1 MDYRLEL
8 LDDST
13 FEDLVNTICQKT
25 LGTGVISFSPGKDGG
40 RDGKFTGTAKN
51 YPSTAEPWVG
61 KFIMQAKWTGE
72 SSASCSD
79 YDFEKIV
86 KDEIIKIKK
95 LKDAGD
101 IDCYLLFT
109 NRKYTGLKGEELLKK
124 IITETGVKNSVI
136 IGKETIN
143 DRYLN
148 QHKEIVRLYKLDL
161 HHIPFD
167 FSDEEIKEII
177 LAFKLQLHS
186 IENDIKAEVDRI
198 KHDFVFI
205 DKKEKNKKNRLGEE
219 YFQNEIAAKSL
230 MDFEKIERF
239 LALPQNEDI
248 KDYYFDVVSE
258 LSNLITIKRDNFDA
272 FEEIFLFI
280 YKMVCDGNQ
289 ELKRTK
295 KHIWTFLHYMY
306 YNCEIGLKE

>member
-8 LDDST
+8 IENST
-13 FEDLVNTICQKT
+13 FENLVNTICQKI

-40 RDGKFTGTAKN
+40 RDGKFIGTAQN
-51 YPSTAEPWVG
+51 FPDNINPWSG
-61 KFIMQAKWTGE
+61 RFIIQAKHTNNPI
-72 SSASCSD
+72 ASCSD
-79 YDFEKIV
+79 SDFEKIV

-109 NRKYTGLKGEELLKK
+109 NRKYTGVKGEELLKE
-124 IITETGVKNSVI
+124 IVTETGVENAVI

-148 QHKEIVRLYKLDL
+148 LHKEIVRQYRLDL

-177 LAFKLQLHS
+177 LAFKLQLPS
-186 IENDIKAEVDRI
+186 IENDIKAEVERI

-205 DKKEKNKKNRLGEE
+205 DKKEKNKINRLSEE

-230 MDFEKIERF
+230 MNFEKIERF

-258 LSNLITIKRDNFDA
+258 LSNQITIKRDNFDA
-272 FEEIFLFI
+272 FEEIFSFI
-280 YKMVCDGNQ
+280 YNMVCIGNQ
-289 ELKRTK
+289 ELKGTK
-295 KHIWTFLHYMY
+295 RHFWTFLHYMY

>member
-13 FEDLVNTICQKT
+13 FEDLVNTICQKI

-40 RDGKFTGTAKN
+40 RDGKFSGTAQN
-51 YPSTAEPWVG
+51 FPNNTNPWSG
-61 KFIMQAKWTGE
+61 KLIIQSKWTGE

-79 YDFEKIV
+79 HDFEKIV
-86 KDEIIKIKK
+86 NQEISKIQK

-109 NRKYTGLKGEELLKK
+109 NRKYTGVKGEQLLKK
-124 IITETGVKNSVI
+124 IVAETGVENSVI

-143 DRYLN
+143 NNLN
-148 QHKEIVRLYKLDL
+148 QHKEIVRLYRLDL

-167 FSDEEIKEII
+167 FSDEEIKNII
-177 LAFKLQLHS
+177 LAFKQQLPS

-198 KHDFVFI
+198 KHDFAFI

-239 LALPQNEDI
+239 LALPQNEEL

-280 YKMVCDGNQ
+280 YKMVCDGSN
-289 ELKRTK
+289 ELKGTK
-295 KHIWTFLHYMY
+295 RHVMTLLHYMY
-306 YNCEIGLKE
+306 FECLIGIK

>member
-8 LDDST
+8 LDDNT
-13 FEDLVNTICQKT
+13 FEDLVNTICQKI

-40 RDGKFTGTAKN
+40 RDGKFTGIAKN
-51 YPSTAEPWVG
+51 YPNTVEPWSGIFV
-61 KFIMQAKWTGE
+61 IQAKWT
-72 SSASCSD
+72 SNPIASCSD
-79 YDFEKIV
+79 KKFERILD
-86 KDEIIKIKK
+86 DEIPKIKK
-95 LKDAGD
+95 QKNAGD

-109 NRKYTGLKGEELLKK
+109 NRKYTGVKGEELRKRIVK
-124 IITETGVKNSVI
+124 ETGIVYAAI
-136 IGKETIN
+136 IGKETLN
-143 DRYLN
+143 DRFLN
-148 QHKEIVRLYKLDL
+148 QNKEIIRQYKLDL

-167 FSDEEIKEII
+167 FSDEEIKDLII
-177 LAFKLQLHS
+177 AFKQQLPS
-186 IENDIKAEVDRI
+186 IENVIKAEVDRI

-205 DKKEKNKKNRLGEE
+205 DKQDKNKINRLGEE

-239 LALPQNEDI
+239 LALPQNEVI
-248 KDYYFDVVSE
+248 KDYYFDVVAE

-295 KHIWTFLHYMY
+295 KHLWTFLHYMY

>member
-13 FEDLVNTICQKT
+13 FEDLVNTICQKI

-40 RDGKFTGTAKN
+40 RDGKFIGTAQSFPDN
-51 YPSTAEPWVG
+51 INPWSG
-61 KFIMQAKWTGE
+61 KFIIQAKWSGDPY
-72 SSASCSD
+72 ASCSD
-79 YDFEKIV
+79 SDFEKIV
-86 KDEIIKIKK
+86 KDEILKIKK
-95 LKDAGD
+95 LKDTGD
-101 IDCYLLFT
+101 IDYYLLFT
-109 NRKYTGLKGEELLKK
+109 NRKYTGVKGEQLLKK
-124 IITETGVKNSVI
+124 IVAETGVENSVI

-143 DRYLN
+143 NNLN
-148 QHKEIVRLYKLDL
+148 QHKEIVRLYRLDL

-167 FSDEEIKEII
+167 FSDEEIKNII
-177 LAFKLQLHS
+177 LAFKQQLPS

-198 KHDFVFI
+198 KHDFAFI

-239 LALPQNEDI
+239 LALPQNEEL

-280 YKMVCDGNQ
+280 YKMVCDGSN
-289 ELKRTK
+289 ELKGTK
-295 KHIWTFLHYMY
+295 RHVTTLLHYMY
-306 YNCEIGLKE
+306 FECLIGIK

>member
-13 FEDLVNTICQKT
+13 FEDLVNTICQKI

-40 RDGKFTGTAKN
+40 RDGKFTGTAQN
-51 YPSTAEPWVG
+51 YPSTNEPWSG
-61 KFIMQAKWTGE
+61 KFIIQAKWTGE

-79 YDFEKIV
+79 SVFEKTV
-86 KDEIIKIKK
+86 KDEIVKIKK
-95 LKDAGD
+95 LKEAGD

-109 NRKYTGLKGEELLKK
+109 NRKYTGITGEDLLKK
-124 IITETGVKNSVI
+124 IVAKTGVEKSVI

-148 QHKEIVRLYKLDL
+148 QHKEIVRHYKLDL

-167 FSDEEIKEII
+167 FSDEEIKDII
-177 LAFKLQLHS
+177 LAFKQQLQT
-186 IENDIKAEVDRI
+186 IETDIKAEVDRI
-198 KHDFVFI
+198 KHDFSFI

-219 YFQNEIAAKSL
+219 YVQNEIEAKSL

-239 LALPQNEDI
+239 LASPQNEEI
-248 KDYYFDVVSE
+248 KEYYFDVVSE

-272 FEEIFLFI
+272 FEEIFWRI
-280 YKMVCDGNQ
+280 YTMICDGSE
-289 ELKRTK
+289 ELKGYKR
-295 KHIWTFLHYMY
+295 HVMTFLHYMY

>member
-8 LDDST
+8 LDEST
-13 FEDLVNTICQKT
+13 FEDLVNTISQKI
-25 LGTGVISFSPGKDGG
+25 LGTGVISFSQGKDGG
-40 RDGKFTGTAKN
+40 RDGKFTGTADN
-51 YPSTAEPWVG
+51 YPSSSAPWSG
-61 KFIMQAKWTGE
+61 KFIIQAKHTNNPI
-72 SSASCSD
+72 ASCSD
-79 YDFEKIV
+79 SDFVKIV

-95 LKDAGD
+95 LKEAGD
-101 IDCYLLFT
+101 IDCYMLFT
-109 NRKYTGLKGEELLKK
+109 NRKYSGVKGEELLKK
-124 IITETGVKNSVI
+124 IVTETGVERSVI
-136 IGKETIN
+136 IGIGTIN

-148 QHKEIVRLYKLDL
+148 QHKEIVRQYRLDL

-167 FSDEEIKEII
+167 FSDEEIKDII
-177 LAFKLQLHS
+177 LAFKQQLPS
-186 IENDIKAEVDRI
+186 IENVINTEVERI
-198 KHDFVFI
+198 KRDFSFI

-219 YFQNEIAAKSL
+219 YFKNEIAAKSL

-239 LALPQNEDI
+239 LASPQNEEI

-280 YKMVCDGNQ
+280 YQKVCDGSK
-289 ELKRTK
+289 ELKGTK
-295 KHIWTFLHYMY
+295 RHVTTFLHYMY

>member
-8 LDDST
+8 PDDST
-13 FEDLVNTICQKT
+13 FEDLVNTICQKI

-40 RDGKFTGTAKN
+40 RDGKFTGTADN
-51 YPSTAEPWVG
+51 YPSASAPWSG
-61 KFIMQAKWTGE
+61 KFIIQAKHTNNPI
-72 SSASCSD
+72 ASCSD
-79 YDFEKIV
+79 SDFEKIV
-86 KDEIIKIKK
+86 KEEIIKIKK

-101 IDCYLLFT
+101 VDCYLLFT
-109 NRKYTGLKGEELLKK
+109 NRKYTGVKGEVLLKK
-124 IITETGVKNSVI
+124 IVDETSVEKSVI
-136 IGKETIN
+136 IGNETIN
-143 DRYLN
+143 RYLN
-148 QHKEIVRLYKLDL
+148 QHKEIVRQHRLDL

-167 FSDEEIKEII
+167 FSDEEIKDII
-177 LAFKLQLHS
+177 LAFKQQLSS
-186 IENDIKAEVDRI
+186 IETDIKTEVDRI
-198 KHDFVFI
+198 KHDFSFI

-219 YFQNEIAAKSL
+219 YFQNEIVAKSL

-239 LALPQNEDI
+239 LALPQNEEI

-280 YKMVCDGNQ
+280 YKMICDGSK
-289 ELKRTK
+289 ELKGTK
-295 KHIWTFLHYMY
+295 RHVTTFLHYMY

>member
-8 LDDST
+8 LDNST
-13 FEDLVNTICQKT
+13 FEDLVNTICQKI

-40 RDGKFTGTAKN
+40 RDGKFLGTAQNFPDNIK
-51 YPSTAEPWVG
+51 PWSG
-61 KFIMQAKWTGE
+61 KFIIQAKHTNNPI
-72 SSASCSD
+72 ASCSD
-79 YDFEKIV
+79 SDFERIV

-95 LKDAGD
+95 LKNTGD

-109 NRKYTGLKGEELLKK
+109 NRKYTGVKGEELLKE
-124 IITETGVKNSVI
+124 IATETGVKDAII

-148 QHKEIVRLYKLDL
+148 LHKEIVRQYRLDL

-167 FSDEEIKEII
+167 FSDEEIKDII
-177 LAFKLQLHS
+177 LIFNQQLKS
-186 IENDIKAEVDRI
+186 IENDIKDEVDRI
-198 KHDFVFI
+198 KHDFSFI
-205 DKKEKNKKNRLGEE
+205 DKKDKNKKNRLGEE

-239 LALPQNEDI
+239 LALPQNEEL
-248 KDYYFDVVSE
+248 KEYYFDVVSE

-280 YKMVCDGNQ
+280 YKMVCDGSN
-289 ELKRTK
+289 ELKGTK
-295 KHIWTFLHYMY
+295 RHFWTFLHYMY
-306 YNCEIGLKE
+306 YNCEIGIK

>member
-13 FEDLVNTICQKT
+13 FENLVNAICQKI

-40 RDGKFTGTAKN
+40 RDGKFIGTAQSFPDN
-51 YPSTAEPWVG
+51 INPWSG
-61 KFIMQAKWTGE
+61 RFIIQAKHTNN
-72 SSASCSD
+72 SIASCSD
-79 YDFEKIV
+79 FDFEKIV

-95 LKDAGD
+95 LKDARD

-109 NRKYTGLKGEELLKK
+109 NRKYSGIKGEQLIKK
-124 IITETGVKNSVI
+124 IVLETGVENSVI

-143 DRYLN
+143 NYLN
-148 QHKEIVRLYKLDL
+148 QHKEIVRLYRLDL

-167 FSDEEIKEII
+167 FSDEEIKNII
-177 LAFKLQLHS
+177 LAFKQQLPS
-186 IENDIKAEVDRI
+186 IENDIKAEIDRI
-198 KHDFVFI
+198 KHDFDFI

-239 LALPQNEDI
+239 LALPQNEEL

-280 YKMVCDGNQ
+280 YKMVCDGSN
-289 ELKRTK
+289 ELKGTK
-295 KHIWTFLHYMY
+295 RHVMTLLHYMY
-306 YNCEIGLKE
+306 FECLIGIK

>member
-8 LDDST
+8 LDDNT
-13 FEDLVNTICQKT
+13 FEDLVNTICQKI
-25 LGTGVISFSPGKDGG
+25 LGTGVISFSPGRDGG
-40 RDGKFTGTAKN
+40 RDGKFSGTAQN
-51 YPSTAEPWVG
+51 FPDNINPWSG
-61 KFIMQAKWTGE
+61 KFIIQAKWTGE

-79 YDFEKIV
+79 YKFMKIV

-109 NRKYTGLKGEELLKK
+109 NFKYTGEKGEEILKR
-124 IITETGVKNSVI
+124 IVAETGVEKSVI

-143 DRYLN
+143 NRYLN
-148 QHKEIVRLYKLDL
+148 QHKEIVRQYRLDL

-167 FSDEEIKEII
+167 FSDEEIKDII
-177 LAFKLQLHS
+177 LAFKQQLSS

-205 DKKEKNKKNRLGEE
+205 DKKEKNKMNRLGEE
-219 YFQNEIAAKSL
+219 YFQNEITAKSL

-239 LALPQNEDI
+239 LALPQNEEI
-248 KDYYFDVVSE
+248 KDYYFDIVSE
-258 LSNLITIKRDNFDA
+258 LSKLITIKRDNFDA

-280 YKMVCDGNQ
+280 YKMVCDGSK
-289 ELKRTK
+289 ELKGTK
-295 KHIWTFLHYMY
+295 RHVTTFLHYMY

>member
-13 FEDLVNTICQKT
+13 FEDLVNTICQKI

-40 RDGKFTGTAKN
+40 RDGKFAGTALN
-51 YPSTAEPWVG
+51 YPSANEPWTG
-61 KFIMQAKWTGE
+61 KFIIQAKHTNNQI
-72 SSASCSD
+72 ASCSD
-79 YDFEKIV
+79 SDFIKIV
-86 KDEIIKIKK
+86 KDEIVKIKK

-101 IDCYLLFT
+101 IDCFLLFT
-109 NRKYTGLKGEELLKK
+109 NRKYTGVKGEELLNK
-124 IITETGVKNSVI
+124 IATETGVKNSVI

-148 QHKEIVRLYKLDL
+148 QYKEIVRQYRLDL
-161 HHIPFD
+161 LHIPFD
-167 FSDEEIKEII
+167 FSDDEIKDII
-177 LAFKLQLHS
+177 LTFKLQLSS
-186 IENDIKAEVDRI
+186 IENDLKEEVDRI
-198 KHDFVFI
+198 KHDFVYI
-205 DKKEKNKKNRLGEE
+205 DKKAKNKKNRLGED
-219 YFQNEIAAKSL
+219 YFQNEIQAKSL

-239 LALPQNEDI
+239 LESPQNEEL

-258 LSNLITIKRDNFDA
+258 LSILITIKRDNFDA

-280 YKMVCDGNQ
+280 YKKICDGSK
-289 ELKRTK
+289 ELKGTK
-295 KHIWTFLHYMY
+295 RHVMTFLHYMY

>member
-1 MDYRLEL
+1 MDYCIER
-8 LDDST
+8 LDDIT
-13 FEDLVNTICQKT
+13 FEDLANTICQEI

-40 RDGKFTGTAKN
+40 RDGKFTGTAQN
-51 YPSTAEPWVG
+51 YPDNVNPWSG
-61 KFIMQAKWTGE
+61 KFIIQAKHTNNPI
-72 SSASCSD
+72 ASCSD
-79 YDFEKIV
+79 SDFEKIV
-86 KDEIIKIKK
+86 KDEILKIKK
-95 LKDAGD
+95 LKDSGD

-109 NRKYTGLKGEELLKK
+109 NRKYTGVKGEELLKK
-124 IITETGVKNSVI
+124 IVTETGVERSMI

-148 QHKEIVRLYKLDL
+148 QHKKIVRQYRLDL
-161 HHIPFD
+161 LHIPFD
-167 FSDEEIKEII
+167 FSDEEIKDII
-177 LAFKLQLHS
+177 LAFKQQLNT
-186 IENDIKAEVDRI
+186 IENDIRTEVERI
-198 KHDFVFI
+198 KHDFSFI

-239 LALPQNEDI
+239 LALPQNEEI

-280 YKMVCDGNQ
+280 YKMVCDGSKN
-289 ELKRTK
+289 LKGTK
-295 KHIWTFLHYMY
+295 RHVTTFLHYMY

>member
-13 FEDLVNTICQKT
+13 FEDLVNTICQEI

-40 RDGKFTGTAKN
+40 RDGKFFGTAQNFPDNIK
-51 YPSTAEPWVG
+51 PWSG
-61 KFIMQAKWTGE
+61 KFVIQAKHT
-72 SSASCSD
+72 SNPIASCSD
-79 YDFEKIV
+79 SDFEKIV
-86 KDEIIKIKK
+86 KEEIIKIKK

-109 NRKYTGLKGEELLKK
+109 NRKYTGVKGELLLKK
-124 IITETGVKNSVI
+124 IVAETGVENSVI

-143 DRYLN
+143 NNLN
-148 QHKEIVRLYKLDL
+148 QHKETVRLYRLDL

-167 FSDEEIKEII
+167 FSDEEIKNII
-177 LAFKLQLHS
+177 LAFKQQLQS

-198 KHDFVFI
+198 KHDFIFI
-205 DKKEKNKKNRLGEE
+205 DKKEKNKINRLGEE
-219 YFQNEIAAKSL
+219 YFRNEIAAKSL

-239 LALPQNEDI
+239 LALPQNEEM

-258 LSNLITIKRDNFDA
+258 LSNLITVKRDNFEA

-280 YKMVCDGNQ
+280 YKNVCDGSN
-289 ELKRTK
+289 ELKGTK
-295 KHIWTFLHYMY
+295 RHVMTLLHYMY

>member
-13 FEDLVNTICQKT
+13 FEDLVNTICQKI
-25 LGTGVISFSPGKDGG
+25 LGTGVISFTPGKDGG
-40 RDGKFTGTAKN
+40 RDGKFIGTAQN
-51 YPSTAEPWVG
+51 YPSTAEPWTG
-61 KFIMQAKWTGE
+61 KFIIQAKWTNNPI
-72 SSASCSD
+72 ASCSD
-79 YDFEKIV
+79 NDFEKIV
-86 KDEIIKIKK
+86 KDEILKIKK

-109 NRKYTGLKGEELLKK
+109 NRKYTGVKGEELLKR
-124 IITETGVKNSVI
+124 IMTETGVENATI
-136 IGKETIN
+136 IGKETIS

-148 QHKEIVRLYKLDL
+148 QQKEIVRQYRLDL

-167 FSDEEIKEII
+167 FSDEEIKDII
-177 LAFKLQLHS
+177 LVFKQQLPS

-198 KHDFVFI
+198 KHDFIFI
-205 DKKEKNKKNRLGEE
+205 DKKDKNKKNRLGEE

-239 LALPQNEDI
+239 LALPQNEKI

-289 ELKRTK
+289 KLKGTK

-306 YNCEIGLKE
+306 YNCEIGIK

>member
-1 MDYRLEL
+1 MDYRLER
-8 LDDST
+8 LDNST
-13 FEDLVNTICQKT
+13 FEDLVNTICQKI

-40 RDGKFTGTAKN
+40 RDGKFFGTAQNFPDNIK
-51 YPSTAEPWVG
+51 PWSG
-61 KFIMQAKWTGE
+61 KFIIQAKHTNNPI
-72 SSASCSD
+72 ASCSD
-79 YDFEKIV
+79 SDFEKIV

-109 NRKYTGLKGEELLKK
+109 NRKYTGVKGEELLKK
-124 IITETGVKNSVI
+124 IITETGVNNSIV

-148 QHKEIVRLYKLDL
+148 QHKDIVRQYRLDL

-167 FSDEEIKEII
+167 FSDEEIKDII
-177 LAFKLQLHS
+177 LVFKQQLPS

-198 KHDFVFI
+198 KHDFAFI
-205 DKKEKNKKNRLGEE
+205 DKKEKNKKNRLSEE

-239 LALPQNEDI
+239 LALPQNEEI

-280 YKMVCDGNQ
+280 YKLVCDGSN
-289 ELKRTK
+289 ELKGTK
-295 KHIWTFLHYMY
+295 RHFWTFLHYMY
-306 YNCEIGLKE
+306 YNCEIGIK

>member
-13 FEDLVNTICQKT
+13 FEDLVNTICQKI
-25 LGTGVISFSPGKDGG
+25 LGTGVISFSPGQDGG
-40 RDGKFTGTAKN
+40 RDGKFSGTAQN
-51 YPSTAEPWVG
+51 YPSTAAPWSG
-61 KFIMQAKWTGE
+61 KFIIQAKHTNNPI
-72 SSASCSD
+72 SSCSD
-79 YDFEKIV
+79 SDFEKIV
-86 KDEIIKIKK
+86 KNEIIKIQK
-95 LKDAGD
+95 LKKDGG

-109 NRKYTGLKGEELLKK
+109 NRKYTGVKGEELRKR
-124 IITETGVKNSVI
+124 IEIETGVVNSEI
-136 IGKETIN
+136 IGKETID

-148 QHKEIVRLYKLDL
+148 QHKEIVRQYRLDL

-167 FSDEEIKEII
+167 FSDEEIKDII
-177 LAFKLQLHS
+177 LTFKNQLRF
-186 IENDIKAEVDRI
+186 IENDLKAEVDRI
-198 KHDFVFI
+198 KHDFSYI
-205 DKKEKNKKNRLGEE
+205 DKKDKNKRNRLGEE

-239 LALPQNEDI
+239 LALPQNEEL

-280 YKMVCDGNQ
+280 YKMICDGSK
-289 ELKRTK
+289 ELKGTK
-295 KHIWTFLHYMY
+295 RHVTTFLHYMY

>member
-1 MDYRLEL
+1 LEL
-8 LDDST
+8 LDESI
-13 FEDLVNTICQKT
+13 FEKLINTICQKI
-25 LGTGVISFSPGKDGG
+25 LGTGVISFSPGRDGG
-40 RDGKFTGTAKN
+40 RDGKFTGTAQN
-51 YPSTAEPWVG
+51 FPNNINPWSG
-61 KFIMQAKWTGE
+61 KFIIQAKH
-72 SSASCSD
+72 SNNPMASCSEKE
-79 YDFEKIV
+79 FVKIV
-86 KDEIIKIKK
+86 NDEIPKIKK

-109 NRKYTGLKGEELLKK
+109 NRKYTGVKGEDLIKR
-124 IITETGVKNSVI
+124 IVAETGVENAAI

-148 QHKEIVRLYKLDL
+148 QHKEIVRLYRLDL

-167 FSDEEIKEII
+167 FSDEEIKVII
-177 LAFKLQLHS
+177 LAFKQQLPS

-239 LALPQNEDI
+239 LALPQNEEI
-248 KDYYFDVVSE
+248 KDYYFDIVTE

-272 FEEIFLFI
+272 FEEIFFFI
-280 YKMVCDGNQ
+280 YKMVCDGSH

-295 KHIWTFLHYMY
+295 RHIWTFLHYMY

>member
-8 LDDST
+8 LDDIT
-13 FEDLVNTICQKT
+13 FENLVNTICQKI
-25 LGTGVISFSPGKDGG
+25 LGPGVISFSQGKDGG
-40 RDGKFTGTAKN
+40 RDGKFTGIAQN
-51 YPSTAEPWVG
+51 YPSANEPWSG
-61 KFIMQAKWTGE
+61 KFIIQAKHTNNPI
-72 SSASCSD
+72 ASCSD
-79 YDFEKIV
+79 SDFEKIV
-86 KDEIIKIKK
+86 RDEIVKIKK
-95 LKDAGD
+95 LKDTGD

-109 NRKYTGLKGEELLKK
+109 NRKYTGVKGEELIKE
-124 IITETGVKNSVI
+124 IVTETGVENAVI

-143 DRYLN
+143 GYLN
-148 QHKEIVRLYKLDL
+148 QYKEIVRQYRLDL

-167 FSDEEIKEII
+167 FSDEEIKDII
-177 LAFKLQLHS
+177 LTFKQQLSS
-186 IENDIKAEVDRI
+186 IEKDLKEEVDRI

-205 DKKEKNKKNRLGEE
+205 DKKIKNKKNRLGED

-239 LALPQNEDI
+239 LESPQNEVI

-280 YKMVCDGNQ
+280 YKIICDGSK
-289 ELKRTK
+289 ELKGNKRHVT
-295 KHIWTFLHYMY
+295 TFLHYMY

>member
-1 MDYRLEL
+1 MDYQ
-8 LDDST
+8 LDQLHDTT
-13 FEDLVNTICQKT
+13 FENLVNTICQKI
-25 LGTGVISFSPGKDGG
+25 LGTGVISFSSGKDGG
-40 RDGKFTGTAKN
+40 RDGKFTGTADN
-51 YPSTAEPWVG
+51 YPSSSAPWSG
-61 KFIMQAKWTGE
+61 KFIIQAKHTNNPI
-72 SSASCSD
+72 ASCSD
-79 YDFEKIV
+79 SDFEKIV
-86 KDEIIKIKK
+86 KDEIVKIKT
-95 LKDAGD
+95 LKDSGD

-109 NRKYTGLKGEELLKK
+109 NRKYTGVKGEELLKK
-124 IITETGVKNSVI
+124 IVIETGVERSVI

-148 QHKEIVRLYKLDL
+148 QHKEIVRQYHLDL
-161 HHIPFD
+161 LHIPFD
-167 FSDEEIKEII
+167 FSDDEIKDII
-177 LAFKLQLHS
+177 LAFKQQLPS
-186 IENDIKAEVDRI
+186 IENVINTEVERI
-198 KHDFVFI
+198 KRDFSFI

-239 LALPQNEDI
+239 LALPQNEEI

-280 YKMVCDGNQ
+280 YKTICDGSK
-289 ELKRTK
+289 ELKGNKR
-295 KHIWTFLHYMY
+295 HVMTFLHYMY

>member
-13 FEDLVNTICQKT
+13 FEDLVNTICQKI
-25 LGTGVISFSPGKDGG
+25 LGAGVISFSPGKDGG
-40 RDGKFTGTAKN
+40 RDGKFSGTVHN
-51 YPSTAEPWVG
+51 FPNNTIPWSG
-61 KFIMQAKWTGE
+61 KFIIQAKWTGE

-79 YDFEKIV
+79 HDFEKIV
-86 KDEIIKIKK
+86 NQEIPKIKK

-109 NRKYTGLKGEELLKK
+109 NRKYTGVKGEQLLKK
-124 IITETGVKNSVI
+124 IVAETGVENSVI

-143 DRYLN
+143 NNLN
-148 QHKEIVRLYKLDL
+148 QHKEIVRLFRLDL

-167 FSDEEIKEII
+167 FSDEEIKNII
-177 LAFKLQLHS
+177 LAFKQQIPS
-186 IENDIKAEVDRI
+186 IESDIKAEVDRI
-198 KHDFVFI
+198 KHDFSFI
-205 DKKEKNKKNRLGEE
+205 DKKEKNKKNRLGED
-219 YFQNEIAAKSL
+219 YFQNEIAAKTL

-239 LALPQNEDI
+239 LESPQNEEI
-248 KDYYFDVVSE
+248 KDYYYDVVSE
-258 LSNLITIKRDNFDA
+258 LSNQITIKRDNFDA

-280 YKMVCDGNQ
+280 YKMICDGSK
-289 ELKRTK
+289 ELKGTK
-295 KHIWTFLHYMY
+295 RHVTTFLHYMY